1 MERVAIISDVH
12 GNITALNTVL
22 EDIKAR
28 NISRIFCLGDYVT
41 KCANPD
47 KVIDTLRD
55 VCEVMILG
63 NCDAVIAQESE
74 NAKTFWSRK
83 KIGEERAKF
92 LRNLP
97 VSYDFFMSGR
107 LIRLFHAS
115 PQSLSHIYNPMYF
128 NDGARGVPEHIDP
141 MELFENTKFIG
152 KDKTT
157 PTPDVVGYGH
167 IHTPNVLRIKNKLIF
182 NTGSI
187 GVPVEMYNLNNFEE
201 SCKFSTVASYAIL
214 EGNYG
219 SKDLSTFSIS
229 IVRVPYNIEAEI
241 KSLEESDIP
250 NKQTIIAS
258 LKTACP

>member
-1 MERVAIISDVH
+1 MERIAIISDVH

-22 EDIKAR
+22 EDIKSR
-28 NISRIFCLGDYVT
+28 NISRIFCLGDSVT

-63 NCDAVIAQESE
+63 NCDAVIAQESI
-74 NAKTFWSRK
+74 NARTFWSRK
-83 KIGEERAKF
+83 KIGEERAEF

-97 VSYDFFMSGR
+97 VSHDFYMSGR

-128 NDGARGVPEHIDP
+128 NDGARGVPEHCDP
-141 MELFENTKFIG
+141 MELFENTSFIG
-152 KDKTT
+152 KDSNS

-182 NTGSI
+182 NPGSVGI
-187 GVPVEMYNLNNFEE
+187 PVEMKNSNCFEE

-214 EGNYG
+214 EGDYN
-219 SKDLSTFSIS
+219 SKNLSAFSVS
-229 IVRVPYNIEAEI
+229 IVRVPYNIEEEI

-250 NKQTIIAS
+250 NKKNIIAT
-258 LKTACP
+258 LRTACP